1 MLLTNFATFRLP
13 FIIGSLLLFTSAIP
27 LKDNLTEDVLKFTNQ
42 FRRSKGLAALEMRD
56 DLNKIAK
63 KHSED
68 MASGRKNF
76 GHGGYN
82 QRVLQVRKSLNSFTS
97 LVAENVAY
105 GASSGKQAVDIWKNS
120 SAHRKNMLGNYKYIG
135 IGIARSRR
143 GIIYYT
149 QILVR

>member
-1 MLLTNFATFRLP
+1 
-13 FIIGSLLLFTSAIP
+13 
-27 LKDNLTEDVLKFTNQ
+27 
-42 FRRSKGLAALEMRD
+42 
-56 DLNKIAK
+56 
-63 KHSED
+63 

-105 GASSGKQAVDIWKNS
+105 GATNGKQAVDIWKNS

-135 IGIARSRR
+135 IGVARSRR